1 MVRRREWSVVCVA
14 LTAGVIWYAPGR
26 AQIGGGA
33 SGEWRA
39 YGATELST
47 HYAPFDQVNRGNV
60 KSLGVAWR
68 WRFDNNGTPSETMST
83 ETTPIMVGGVLY
95 FTAGARRTVVAAAAG
110 TGETLWTWRPDEG
123 PRFEKA
129 ARRNHRGVAYWSDGR
144 SARIIVVTPGMQLVA
159 LDAHT
164 GRPMESFGEH
174 GMVDLFRQLDND
186 SGLDPSGQ
194 VGNTSPPVVLND
206 VVIVGLAGSPGG
218 TRVNK
223 ANVKLDVMAFN
234 VRTGKKMWTFHT
246 IPRKGEPGY
255 ETWLNGSAEYTGNA
269 GVWAPF
275 SADPSLGL
283 VYLPVESATSDIYG
297 GHRPGN
303 NLYSSS
309 VVALDARTGKI
320 VWYQQLVHHD
330 IWDLDPPAHPILI
343 DITVDGRRIPA
354 LVQLTKQAWPYVFDR
369 RNGEPVWP
377 IVERPVP
384 QNGAPGEWL
393 SPTQPFPTKPAPFDR
408 QGVSVDDLIDF
419 TPELRVEALEAIR
432 GFRIGPLFTPPGLH
446 DGEEN
451 KGLISVPGFSG
462 GANWYA
468 GAADPDTGFVYVP
481 SVASP
486 TVIGLSRNDPAKT
499 GVDADYVNAGVAPRV
514 QGLPLLKPPYGR
526 ITAYDMNRGEIVWQ
540 IPNGDTPTFIKE
552 HRALQGKSI
561 PRTGTASHAGLLVT
575 KTFLFGGEGPGGGF
589 VFHAYDKATGADLAQ
604 LPLPGP
610 QTALPM
616 TYLFE
621 GRQFI
626 VVAVRGNAAEG
637 FGAQLVAFAL
647 PRGADAQRG
656 RGGRGGLDAAPVLN

>member
-1 MVRRREWSVVCVA
+1 MC
-14 LTAGVIWYAPGR
+14 
-26 AQIGGGA
+26 
-33 SGEWRA
+33 
-39 YGATELST
+39 
-47 HYAPFDQVNRGNV
+47 
-60 KSLGVAWR
+60 
-68 WRFDNNGTPSETMST
+68 
-83 ETTPIMVGGVLY
+83 
-95 FTAGARRTVVAAAAG
+95 
-110 TGETLWTWRPDEG
+110 
-123 PRFEKA
+123 
-129 ARRNHRGVAYWSDGR
+129 
-144 SARIIVVTPGMQLVA
+144 
-159 LDAHT
+159 
-164 GRPMESFGEH
+164 
-174 GMVDLFRQLDND
+174 
-186 SGLDPSGQ
+186 
-194 VGNTSPPVVLND
+194 
-206 VVIVGLAGSPGG
+206 
-218 TRVNK
+218 
-223 ANVKLDVMAFN
+223 
-234 VRTGKKMWTFHT
+234 
-246 IPRKGEPGY
+246 
-255 ETWLNGSAEYTGNA
+255 
-269 GVWAPF
+269 
-275 SADPSLGL
+275 
-283 VYLPVESATSDIYG
+283 
-297 GHRPGN
+297 
-303 NLYSSS
+303 
-309 VVALDARTGKI
+309 LDARTGKR
-320 VWYQQLVHHD
+320 VWHFQFVHHG
-330 IWDLDPPAHPILI
+330 IWDYDTPAPPILL
-343 DITVDGRRIPA
+343 DLTEDGKPVNAIA
-354 LVQLTKQAWPYVFDR
+354 QVTKQALPTCSIAYRAARSGLSW
-369 RNGEPVWP
+369 NGPFP
-377 IVERPVP
+377 RPGCPER
-384 QNGAPGEWL
+384 WL

-408 QGVSVDDLIDF
+408 QGVTVDDLIDF

-481 SVASP
+481 SVTSP

-575 KTFLFGGEGPGGGF
+575 KTLLFGGEGPGGGF